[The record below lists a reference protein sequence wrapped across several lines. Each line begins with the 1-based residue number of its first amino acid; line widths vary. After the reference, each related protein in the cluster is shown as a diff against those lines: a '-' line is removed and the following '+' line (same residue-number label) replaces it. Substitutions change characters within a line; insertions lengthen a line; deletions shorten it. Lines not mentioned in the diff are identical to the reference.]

1 MPNHPPGPPEAALA
15 GVNSGDGFELRQA
28 RAISEIAPGAW
39 NALAGRQPFLQH
51 TFFDAL
57 EASGCVS
64 ASTGWTPCHLTL
76 WRGDDLAAALPLYD
90 KTHSYGEFVF
100 DWAWAE
106 AYARSGLAYYPKLV
120 SAVPFTPV
128 QGARLLA
135 RDADARCALLARAL
149 QFAHAS
155 SLSSWHVLFPDEA
168 QANILAAQGMM
179 LREAVQFHWRNP
191 GWRDFEDF
199 LATLTRDKRKKIR
212 QERRRVADAGVSLR
226 RRGGRDVSR
235 EDWKFFYRCY
245 CRTYHER
252 GRTPYLNLDFF
263 LRLGAAMPDNLLLVI
278 AERNGRDIAAALDML
293 DATSLYGRY
302 WGALEFVPG
311 LHFEACY
318 YQGIEFCIER
328 GLTLFEG
335 GAQGEHKLARGF
347 EPVRTWS
354 AHWLAEPRF
363 ADAVA
368 RFLQRESHGM
378 ALYIDELNEH
388 RPFR

>member
-1 MPNHPPGPPEAALA
+1 MPNHPHGPPDPALA
-15 GVNSGDGFELRQA
+15 GANTGDGFELRQA
-28 RAISEIAPGAW
+28 GAISDIAPEAW
-39 NALAGRQPFLQH
+39 NTLAGSQPFLQH
-51 TFFDAL
+51 AFLHAL

-64 ASTGWTPCHLTL
+64 AGTGWAPHHLTL
-76 WRGDDLAAALPLYD
+76 WQGEALVAALPLYE
-90 KTHSYGEFVF
+90 KAHSYGEFVF

-106 AYARSGLAYYPKLV
+106 AYARSGLAYYPKLL

-135 RDADARCALLARAL
+135 RNEDARRALLGRAL

-168 QANILAAQGMM
+168 QAGMLAAQGLM
-179 LREAVQFHWRNP
+179 LREAVQFHWRNA
-191 GWRDFEDF
+191 GLRDFEGF

-226 RRGGRDVSR
+226 RQGGRDIAR
-235 EDWKFFYRCY
+235 EDWEFFYRCY

-263 LRLGAAMPDNLLLVI
+263 LRLGAALPDSLLLVT
-278 AERNGRDIAAALDML
+278 AERGGRAIAAALDML
-293 DATSLYGRY
+293 DETSLYGRY

-328 GLTLFEG
+328 GLAVFEG

-347 EPVRTWS
+347 EPVRTLS

-368 RFLQRESHGM
+368 RFLQREAQGM